1 MKKST
6 ENSAKKSE
14 EIIKKLK
21 KENIELSLKLE
32 TYIEEM
38 EELDAK
44 VNLLEKGNKELK
56 RYSNLA
62 TKVDLHSS
70 YVEQLTELENVKLE
84 LTKKLSKE
92 IRRRENVEN
101 ELFKVEEEYETYKI
115 NSENNEVEYKKKIQT
130 LISEQKLFVE
140 KDEGNQVA
148 SALHSKQLLIEM
160 LEDEKVKLINKLT
173 TMEEVNTAIHRSVAK
188 VVDSS

>member
-1 MKKST
+1 M
-6 ENSAKKSE
+6 
-14 EIIKKLK
+14 
-21 KENIELSLKLE
+21 
-32 TYIEEM
+32 
-38 EELDAK
+38 
-44 VNLLEKGNKELK
+44 
-56 RYSNLA
+56 
-62 TKVDLHSS
+62 
-70 YVEQLTELENVKLE
+70 
-84 LTKKLSKE
+84 
-92 IRRRENVEN
+92 
-101 ELFKVEEEYETYKI
+101 
-115 NSENNEVEYKKKIQT
+115 T